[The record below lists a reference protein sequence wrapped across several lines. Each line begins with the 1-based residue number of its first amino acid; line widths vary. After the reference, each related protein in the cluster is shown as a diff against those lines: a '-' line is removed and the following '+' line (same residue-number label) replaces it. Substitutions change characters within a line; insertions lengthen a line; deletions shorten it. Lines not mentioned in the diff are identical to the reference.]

1 MLVFSATLER
11 GGRNAGISGDQRMRV
26 LAVIAPA
33 TLLAGCEGNGI
44 KQTKNSPQE
53 QLHLG
58 LLA

>member
-1 MLVFSATLER
+1 
-11 GGRNAGISGDQRMRV
+11 MRV